1 MKFIKIRIIYK
12 IDKILKKFLTRMGI
26 AIKRSV
32 KNEMA
37 NEMSH
42 FCTTSLP
49 NSRPFKLKFIILQI
63 KEAKLLVY
71 F

>member
-1 MKFIKIRIIYK
+1 MKFIKIRILFK
-12 IDKILKKFLTRMGI
+12 ICILKKFLTRMGI

-32 KNEMA
+32 KNEMT

-49 NSRPFKLKFIILQI
+49 NSRPFKLKFIILKI
-63 KEAKLLVY
+63 REAKLLVY